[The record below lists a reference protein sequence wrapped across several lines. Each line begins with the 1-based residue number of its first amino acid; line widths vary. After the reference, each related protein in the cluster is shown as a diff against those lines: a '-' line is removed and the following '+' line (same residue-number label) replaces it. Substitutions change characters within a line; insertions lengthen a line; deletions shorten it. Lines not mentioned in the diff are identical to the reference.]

1 MRYLSRLH
9 HVGIGFAVQTQPIT
23 LLIADEDMRV
33 SAEDSTLLRQLTPDQ
48 NRDSAPGSPAWS
60 IGRISL
66 CGLRSPRV
74 RTNPPSTIERSLT
87 WFPWAVGKTGESRL
101 RGTST

>member
-1 MRYLSRLH
+1 VRHCRVRDDRVAMFGRVTVRYLSRLH

-23 LLIADEDMRV
+23 LLSTDEDMRV

-60 IGRISL
+60 
-66 CGLRSPRV
+66 P
-74 RTNPPSTIERSLT
+74 
-87 WFPWAVGKTGESRL
+87 
-101 RGTST
+101 